1 MSNIYYNPEHFGL
14 EIVAQIEYSSGCYE
28 FDTRVVW
35 KQKSSRKCFTAR
47 DSGCSCPT
55 PFEDYH
61 MGNIEPLN
69 FQALRQEVNGELT
82 KEWDSNITAEQ
93 AQDFLAKVRAAANT
107 ARTVTGGIHPPEKP
121 LSTPKRLP
129 RSQASSKPTTRR

>member
-14 EIVAQIEYSSGCYE
+14 EIVAEIEYSSGSYE

-82 KEWDSNITAEQ
+82 KEWGSNITAEQ
-93 AQDFLAKVRAAANT
+93 AQDFLAKVRAAAN
-107 ARTVTGGIHPPEKP
+107 
-121 LSTPKRLP
+121 KRSHSDAGKSPDLQAV
-129 RSQASSKPTTRR
+129 SNASSDSTSQEGS